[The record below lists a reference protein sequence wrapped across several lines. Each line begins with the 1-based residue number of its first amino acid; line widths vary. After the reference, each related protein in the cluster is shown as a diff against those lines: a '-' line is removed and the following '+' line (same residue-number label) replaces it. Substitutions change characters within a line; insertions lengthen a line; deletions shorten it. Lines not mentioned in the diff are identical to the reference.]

1 MVFAMAYPVIKL
13 KEGREANVG
22 FHHPWIFSGA
32 LESIPKDLVAGS
44 LVHVADRNGR
54 IIGTGSYE
62 GDASI
67 AIRVWDFSE
76 TAITK
81 EWISSRIQQA
91 NERRLFLGY
100 GPDTETT
107 GYRVVFGESDGIPG
121 LVIDRYA
128 DVLVLQ
134 ISTAGME
141 ELLPTVVSACKELF
155 SPSAIVERSG
165 AEYEIHYGS
174 LDAPVEFT
182 EHGMKFVA
190 DVLHGQKTGFFL
202 DQKDLR
208 EQVASYAKDKTVL
221 NLFSYTGATGVA
233 ALRGGATQVHNVD
246 ESAPAL
252 QMCATHATMNGFE
265 EKTMTTEEA
274 DVFSWL
280 GEKREET
287 YGMVILDPPALAKT
301 KREIEQAKKAY
312 HFLNRAA
319 MRLTEDNGIFVT
331 SSCSHFFSEDD
342 FLFTLRRASV
352 QAGITLEVL
361 HMVRQSNDHPLSVYF
376 PESFYLTSFVCRIRR
391 T

>member
-32 LESIPKDLVAGS
+32 IQSTPKNVALGS

-54 IIGTGSYE
+54 IIGTGSFE
-62 GDASI
+62 GDANI
-67 AIRVWDFSE
+67 AIRVFDFSE
-76 TAITK
+76 TSIDA
-81 EWISSRIQQA
+81 EWLRSHIEKAHEHRV
-91 NERRLFLGY
+91 FVGY
-100 GPDTETT
+100 GPDTDTT
-107 GYRVVFGESDGIPG
+107 GYRVVFGEADSIPG

-141 ELLPTVVSACKELF
+141 GLLPIVVSVCKELF
-155 SPSAIVERSG
+155 HPRAIVERSG
-165 AEYEIHYGS
+165 AEYEIHEGA

-182 EHGMKFVA
+182 EHGMKCVA

-208 EQVASYAKDKTVL
+208 TSVERHAKDKKVL
-221 NLFSYTGATGVA
+221 NLFSYTGATSVA
-233 ALRGGATQVHNVD
+233 ALRGGAQSVHNVD
-246 ESAPAL
+246 ESASAL
-252 QMCATHATMNGFE
+252 EFCTAHATLNGFA
-265 EKTMTTEEA
+265 EKQITTEEA

-280 GEKREET
+280 GEGREET
-287 YGMVILDPPALAKT
+287 YGMVILDPPALVKT
-301 KREIEQAKKAY
+301 KREVEQAKKAY

-319 MRLTEDNGIFVT
+319 MRLTERDGIFVT

-352 QAGITLEVL
+352 QAGVELDVVE
-361 HMVRQSNDHPLSVYF
+361 MVRQSSDHPLSIYF
-376 PESFYLTSFVCRIRR
+376 PESFYLTSFVCRVRR